1 MRPQLALT
9 PGTQS
14 TGPTHQRS
22 ICRLALTF
30 LDVRSRQREDTL
42 AARLVGDRLAHV
54 LGEQQPRR
62 AAIQF
67 AESAPSSAAER
78 RESSS
83 ADAGLFGPQTVDA
96 GTPYQSRFNRLHIAV
111 VCVLLAL
118 GLVLAIVALLR
129 ARPVALATP
138 QSTVSISAYQPSAT
152 VAPGEASASSTPATQ
167 IVVHVLGAVRRP
179 GLVQLPDRSRVSDAI
194 DAAGGLRSSAEPGDL
209 NLAQIVVDGQQI
221 LIGARGDP
229 GGEVRDGGG
238 GGGAAGS
245 RSPGPA
251 GGSSPGPSA
260 QLDLNAATAA
270 ELDTLPGVGPVTADR
285 ILKWRSD
292 HGRFQRVEELQ
303 EVEGIGPK
311 TYAQIAP
318 LVRV

>member
-1 MRPQLALT
+1 
-9 PGTQS
+9 
-14 TGPTHQRS
+14 
-22 ICRLALTF
+22 
-30 LDVRSRQREDTL
+30 VRSRQREEAL
-42 AARLVGDRLAHV
+42 AARLVGDRITHV
-54 LGEQQPRR
+54 LSQPQPRR
-62 AAIQF
+62 AVRQF
-67 AESAPSSAAER
+67 AESAPSLGAELG
-78 RESSS
+78 EPPS
-83 ADAGLFGPQTVDA
+83 ADAGLFRPQMIDA
-96 GTPYQSRFNRLHIAV
+96 GMSYSPRFNRLHIAV

-118 GLVLAIVALLR
+118 GLLLAVVALLR

-138 QSTVSISAYQPSAT
+138 QASVSISPYQPSAT
-152 VAPGEASASSTPATQ
+152 FASNAASASSTPGTR

-229 GGEVRDGGG
+229 GGEVRDGGEG
-238 GGGAAGS
+238 ASAAGS
-245 RSPGPA
+245 KSPGPA
-251 GGSSPGPSA
+251 GGNSLGPSS

-270 ELDTLPGVGPVTADR
+270 QLDTLPGVGPVTANR
-285 ILKWRSD
+285 ILNWRAD
-292 HGRFQRVEELQ
+292 HGRFRRVEELQ

-311 TYAQIAP
+311 TYAQLAP

>member
-1 MRPQLALT
+1 
-9 PGTQS
+9 
-14 TGPTHQRS
+14 
-22 ICRLALTF
+22 
-30 LDVRSRQREDTL
+30 
-42 AARLVGDRLAHV
+42 LVGDRIAHV
-54 LGEQQPRR
+54 FGEQQPRR
-62 AAIQF
+62 AARQF
-67 AESAPSSAAER
+67 AESAPSLAAELG
-78 RESSS
+78 EPPS
-83 ADAGLFGPQTVDA
+83 ADAGLFRPQTVEV
-96 GTPYQSRFNRLHIAV
+96 GTSHQSRFNRLHLAV

-118 GLVLAIVALLR
+118 GLVLAVVALLR

-138 QSTVSISAYQPSAT
+138 QTAVSISPYQPSGT
-152 VAPGEASASSTPATQ
+152 VPPGETSASSTPATQ

-221 LIGARGDP
+221 LIGVRGDP
-229 GGEVRDGGG
+229 GGEVRDGGEETR
-238 GGGAAGS
+238 AGS

-251 GGSSPGPSA
+251 GGSSPGPSS

-270 ELDTLPGVGPVTADR
+270 QLDTLPGVGPVTADR
-285 ILKWRSD
+285 ILNWRAD
-292 HGRFQRVEELQ
+292 HGRFRRVEELQ

>member
-1 MRPQLALT
+1 ML
-9 PGTQS
+9 S
-14 TGPTHQRS
+14 TGLVNRCPV
-22 ICRLALTF
+22 CRWALTF
-30 LDVRSRQREDTL
+30 LDVRSRQREDAL

-62 AAIQF
+62 AAMQF
-67 AESAPSSAAER
+67 AESAPSVVAELD
-78 RESSS
+78 ETPS
-83 ADAGLFGPQTVDA
+83 ADAGEFKPAGEA
-96 GTPYQSRFNRLHIAV
+96 GTHYQSRFNRLHIAV
-111 VCVLLAL
+111 VCVLLVL
-118 GLVLAIVALLR
+118 GLVLAVVALLR

-138 QSTVSISAYQPSAT
+138 QTSVSVSPYQPSAT
-152 VAPGEASASSTPATQ
+152 VVPGEASASSTPATQ

-229 GGEVRDGGG
+229 GGEVRDGGE
-238 GGGAAGS
+238 GARTPDS
-245 RSPGPA
+245 RSTGPA
-251 GGSSPGPSA
+251 GGNSPGPSS

-270 ELDTLPGVGPVTADR
+270 QLDTLPGVGPVTADR
-285 ILKWRSD
+285 ILNWRAE
-292 HGRFQRVEELQ
+292 HGRFRRVEELQ

-311 TYAQIAP
+311 TYAQLAP

>member
-1 MRPQLALT
+1 
-9 PGTQS
+9 
-14 TGPTHQRS
+14 
-22 ICRLALTF
+22 
-30 LDVRSRQREDTL
+30 VRSRHREDAL

-54 LGEQQPRR
+54 LGDQQPRR
-62 AAIQF
+62 AARQL
-67 AESAPSSAAER
+67 AESAPSLAAEAG
-78 RESSS
+78 EPPS
-83 ADAGLFGPQTVDA
+83 ADADLFGPQAAVA
-96 GTPYQSRFNRLHIAV
+96 RTPYQSRFNRLHIAV

-118 GLVLAIVALLR
+118 GLVLAVVALLR

-138 QSTVSISAYQPSAT
+138 ETTVSVSPYQPTAT
-152 VAPGEASASSTPATQ
+152 VEPGEASASSTPVTR

-238 GGGAAGS
+238 EAGAAGS

-251 GGSSPGPSA
+251 GGSSPGPSS

-270 ELDTLPGVGPVTADR
+270 QLDTLPGVGPVTADR
-285 ILKWRSD
+285 ILSWRAD
-292 HGRFQRVEELQ
+292 HGRFRRVEELQ

>member
-1 MRPQLALT
+1 L
-9 PGTQS
+9 PGVLS
-14 TGPTHQRS
+14 TGLVNRCPV
-22 ICRLALTF
+22 CRWALTF
-30 LDVRSRQREDTL
+30 LDVRSRQREDAL

-62 AAIQF
+62 AAMPL

-78 RESSS
+78 GEPPS
-83 ADAGLFGPQTVDA
+83 ADAGQFGPQTAEA
-96 GTPYQSRFNRLHIAV
+96 GISNQSRFNRLHIAV

-118 GLVLAIVALLR
+118 GLVLAVVALLR

-138 QSTVSISAYQPSAT
+138 QTTVSISPYQPSAT
-152 VAPGEASASSTPATQ
+152 FLPGGASASSTPATR

-179 GLVQLPDRSRVSDAI
+179 GLVQLPDRSRVSDAV

-221 LIGARGDP
+221 VIGARGDP

-251 GGSSPGPSA
+251 GGSSPGQST

-270 ELDTLPGVGPVTADR
+270 QLDTLPGVGPVTADR

-292 HGRFQRVEELQ
+292 HGRFRRLEELQ

-318 LVRV
+318 HVRV

>member
-1 MRPQLALT
+1 M
-9 PGTQS
+9 
-14 TGPTHQRS
+14 
-22 ICRLALTF
+22 CRWALTF
-30 LDVRSRQREDTL
+30 LDVRSRQREDAL

-62 AAIQF
+62 AAMQF
-67 AESAPSSAAER
+67 AESAPSVVAELD
-78 RESSS
+78 ETPS
-83 ADAGLFGPQTVDA
+83 ADAAEFKPAGEA
-96 GTPYQSRFNRLHIAV
+96 GTHYQSRFNRLHIAV
-111 VCVLLAL
+111 VCVLLVL
-118 GLVLAIVALLR
+118 GLVLAVVALLR

-138 QSTVSISAYQPSAT
+138 QTSVSVSPYQPSAT
-152 VAPGEASASSTPATQ
+152 VVPGEASASSTPATQ

-229 GGEVRDGGG
+229 GGEVRDGGE
-238 GGGAAGS
+238 GARTPDS
-245 RSPGPA
+245 RSTGPA
-251 GGSSPGPSA
+251 GGNSPGPSS

-270 ELDTLPGVGPVTADR
+270 QLDTLPGVGPVTADR
-285 ILKWRSD
+285 ILNWRAE
-292 HGRFQRVEELQ
+292 HGRFRRVEELQ

-311 TYAQIAP
+311 TYAQLAP